1 MKKKVKGFT
10 LMEMIIVLALFS
22 IIMYSVI
29 QLLDPVTK
37 YFVRSSNF
45 ADTTACQDNMKRCI
59 EGNLKY
65 ANRVRAYSGD
75 SPYMLKDNPD
85 GDYPDLVPDRQFL
98 SAKLKSDIRSFYNEF
113 FLDRVCIDSSG
124 TIYVL
129 CFDNNVYAP
138 DLSNFSQLSEYG
150 GHYNTG
156 QITLYQIDFD
166 NYADG
171 ILTDLD
177 AAIPDDHGG
186 SDAWAVNQKLY
197 GNFDYNFRLI
207 RSGDFLTSTAPVAG
221 TTTVSSDTTTT
232 ITTTTTDP
240 SSSVITSLS
249 DTPFNPADFG
259 IEITMKEIKRVEGDL
274 VREDVAGSTLSS
286 FAMKNVLDSTKMF
299 AFSLRDP
306 VTVLKSGMDETQANC
321 YEVLR
326 SPDRYRAI
334 SRNESGTFNG
344 FYFIF
349 TLAETTNTN
358 ASIHTTEVSGS
369 TVWIDNVA
377 TTAPATTSDTTTTS
391 T

>member
-10 LMEMIIVLALFS
+10 LLEMIIVLALFS
-22 IIMYSVI
+22 IVMYSVI
-29 QLLDPVTK
+29 QMLDPVTK

-75 SPYMLKDNPD
+75 SPYLLKDNPD
-85 GDYPDLVPDRQFL
+85 GDYPVQIPDRAHL
-98 SAKLKSDIRSFYNEF
+98 SAKLKGDIQDFYNEF
-113 FLDRVCIDSSG
+113 FLDRVCIDSAG

-129 CFDNNVYAP
+129 CFDNNVYAS
-138 DLSNFSQLSEYG
+138 DLSHFSQLSEYG

-166 NYADG
+166 NYNGG
-171 ILTDLD
+171 ILTNIND
-177 AAIPDDHGG
+177 AIPDDHGG

-197 GNFDYNFRLI
+197 GNFDYNFKLTK
-207 RSGDFLTSTAPVAG
+207 SGDFLTATATAAG

-232 ITTTTTDP
+232 VTTTTTAAA
-240 SSSVITSLS
+240 SSVVTALS
-249 DTPFNPADFG
+249 DTPFNPADFA
-259 IEITMKEIKRVEGDL
+259 IEITMKEIKRENGEL
-274 VREDVAGSTLSS
+274 VRSDVAGSTISS

-306 VTVLKSGMDETQANC
+306 VTTLKPGMNESQANC

-334 SRNESGTFNG
+334 SRNDSGTFNG

-349 TLAETTNTN
+349 TLAETTDTN
-358 ASIHTTEVSGS
+358 ASLHTTEVSGS
-369 TVWIDNVA
+369 NVWIENVV
-377 TTAPATTSDTTTTS
+377 TSASSTS
-391 T
+391 ST